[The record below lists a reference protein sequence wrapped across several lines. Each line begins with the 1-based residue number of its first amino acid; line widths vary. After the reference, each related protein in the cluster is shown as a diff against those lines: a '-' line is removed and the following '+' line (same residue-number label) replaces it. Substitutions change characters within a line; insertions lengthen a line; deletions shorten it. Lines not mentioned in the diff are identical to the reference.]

1 MKERITERI
10 EVYPDEGL
18 PCAVAHYIAA
28 DLGVTPLQVGET
40 GDQMGV
46 RITMC
51 QLGLFGYAVKGRP
64 SYRIRQPMEDVPEQ
78 LERAIREAAIDGR
91 VSCAALWRIGAEQGY
106 SRPEMGN
113 AVEALGLKVK
123 PCQLGFF

>member
-1 MKERITERI
+1 MKERIAGRI

-78 LERAIREAAIDGR
+78 LERAIREATVDGR

-123 PCQLGFF
+123 PCQLGCF